1 GVCQGARRVRRDDY
15 IRVEHPRGN
24 ADAGAGHL
32 RLQPGAGGRGA
43 DLAPGD
49 AVGCR
54 VVCGAARVRVA
65 RPSRPEA
72 ALMAISVRIRHTFD
86 RSTLDI
92 DLSLTGGLM
101 ALLGPSGAG
110 KTRTLDVIAG
120 VFRPD
125 HAMVTIDDETLAD
138 TARGLWTPAHR
149 RLVGYVFQDARLFPH
164 LTVRQNLE
172 YGRWFARRRGGHHS
186 LPEVVDLLGL
196 EQLLSRHPARLS
208 GGEARRVSLG
218 RALLSAPRLLLLDEP
233 LGSLEVGG
241 GRAACRRGPG
251 CVVGAAAAAARRPA
265 RVARGGAPAGDP
277 ALPRCAHRPAPHS
290 GHLRHARLGGSPV
303 PRAADRSHRSR
314 PGSHRAF
321 VDLPSV
327 DTVAA
332 VDGHA

>member
-1 GVCQGARRVRRDDY
+1 
-15 IRVEHPRGN
+15 
-24 ADAGAGHL
+24 
-32 RLQPGAGGRGA
+32 
-43 DLAPGD
+43 
-49 AVGCR
+49 
-54 VVCGAARVRVA
+54 
-65 RPSRPEA
+65 
-72 ALMAISVRIRHTFD
+72 MAISVRIRHTFD

-92 DLSLTGGLM
+92 DLSLTGGLT

-149 RLVGYVFQDARLFPH
+149 RRVGYVFQDARLFPH

-233 LGSLEVGG
+233 LGSLEV
-241 GRAACRRGPG
+241 
-251 CVVGAAAAAARRPA
+251 ARRQEILPYLDALIA
-265 RVARGGAPAGDP
+265 RHRIPVIYVTHDWEEVRCRAQQIVHIEAGRVRTAP
-277 ALPRCAHRPAPHS
+277 S
-290 GHLRHARLGGSPV
+290 
-303 PRAADRSHRSR
+303 
-314 PGSHRAF
+314 
-321 VDLPSV
+321 
-327 DTVAA
+327 
-332 VDGHA
+332 